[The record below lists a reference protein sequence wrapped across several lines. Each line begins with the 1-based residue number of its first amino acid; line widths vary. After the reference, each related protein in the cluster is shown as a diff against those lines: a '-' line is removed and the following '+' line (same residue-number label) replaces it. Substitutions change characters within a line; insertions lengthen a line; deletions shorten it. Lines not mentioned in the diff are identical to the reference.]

1 MDDAQ
6 AIDVA
11 GRPERMIAA
20 LLQRLGLGRAPKDR
34 LAGNRARDARRWSEA
49 ATHYRRHLDAHPADI
64 AIWIQLGHVEKESGR
79 LEASEIAYREAMAR
93 APRNHD
99 APLHLG
105 HVLKLQGRI
114 EEAIA
119 AYRRSAELAP
129 VNHALEELRMV
140 APGAAVA
147 SPALAVPGL
156 STPGLAGPLR
166 AAVPRAAETP
176 ALAKARAQALAQP
189 EDASAQRHLAEMLL
203 DVQDR
208 EGARAAA
215 LQAWSLQ
222 PERRHWQLL
231 RRIAGMAPEE
241 GTPGGPDLYDLTDLL
256 TMLRETGRATGIQ
269 RVQLGLAEGILNDP
283 AAAERA
289 RFVFLAERM
298 GPLWTLA
305 QADLRA
311 LVTYCLAERHDVER
325 ARHLVEAAME
335 RARPTHLPS
344 AQRFL
349 ILGAFWFWA
358 GAPAALARLRAAGIR
373 IGVLVYDLIP
383 VTHPEYTSQ
392 GTVLAYRQGL
402 DEGARL
408 WDFALTISAW
418 TAKELAEALKRMEAP
433 ALPIRPMPLAHRIT
447 LATSPGPEDWPAAL
461 SDLRGKEYV
470 LCVGTIEARKNHLA
484 LFQAWRLLLRDGF
497 EPPPLVLVGKAGWRV
512 ADLMAQ
518 LEATNFLD
526 GRIRLV
532 HGVSDPELEA
542 LYRGCLFTVFPSFT
556 EGWGLPVGEA
566 LSHGKA
572 VLATSEGATPEPGE
586 GFTLPID
593 AFNPRGIAEEVR
605 RLVSDRAALAAEE
618 ARIREGFRPRSWPQ
632 VAADFL
638 RGVEELSRHPP
649 PQRPAVE
656 VPRIAPGARLGFET
670 AEDWAAAGVLGAGFE
685 APGPGGAPMVG
696 PAGSISLR
704 LGAPARVLLRFTARP
719 WAELNRLGVFAGE
732 GPARWY
738 GLAPGQDLL
747 VALELPAGE
756 PRIGVVLEGPTTGGG
771 EDPRPI
777 RVALKEVLA
786 APAQGGALP
795 PRLPILFGA
804 ASDGADWSAALAE
817 GWDHSADAGGV
828 QPLAPRPVLRF
839 RAEGQQTGAP
849 LRAVLHLH
857 PLPGASGVLLYPGG
871 ETRLPAGA
879 RHLALPVAL
888 TAGEGGVVEIALAM
902 AGGAVPPLRLAAL
915 QWAAEEDM
923 AGRLALLES
932 LAAARGPAEA
942 GGTGRLDALEAR
954 LRRAQETGEGSAPV
968 GGEAGRAQRLLSL
981 LRKG

>member
-1 MDDAQ
+1 
-6 AIDVA
+6 
-11 GRPERMIAA
+11 MIAA
-20 LLQRLGLGRAPKDR
+20 LLKRLGLGPAVPKDR

-49 ATHYRRHLDAHPADI
+49 ATHYRRHLEAHPDDV
-64 AIWIQLGHVEKESGR
+64 AIWIQLGHMEKESGR
-79 LEASEIAYREAMAR
+79 LEASEAAYREAMGR
-93 APRNHD
+93 GPRNHD

-105 HVLKLQGRI
+105 HVLKLQGRV

-129 VNHALEELRMV
+129 VNHAAEELRRI
-140 APGAAVA
+140 APGAAPVFAA
-147 SPALAVPGL
+147 SAMV
-156 STPGLAGPLR
+156 GPMR
-166 AAVPRAAETP
+166 AAAPRPVETP
-176 ALAKARAQALAQP
+176 ALAKARA
-189 EDASAQRHLAEMLL
+189 EASANPADAAAQRRLAELLL
-203 DVQDR
+203 DAQDR
-208 EGARAAA
+208 EAARAAA
-215 LQAWSLQ
+215 LQAWTLQ

-231 RRIAGMAPEE
+231 RRVAGSAPEE
-241 GTPGGPDLYDLTDLL
+241 GTPGGPDLYDVTDLL
-256 TMLRETGRATGIQ
+256 TMLRDTGRATGIQ

-298 GPLWTLA
+298 GPLWTVP

-311 LVTYCLAERHDVER
+311 LVTYCLAERHDLER
-325 ARHLVEAAME
+325 ARMLVEAAMD

-344 AQRFL
+344 ARRFL

-358 GAPAALARLRAAGIR
+358 GAPAALARLRAAGVR

-392 GTVLAYRQGL
+392 GTVTAYRQGL
-402 DEGARL
+402 AEGARL

-418 TAKELAEALKRMEAP
+418 TAKELAEALRGLEAP
-433 ALPIRPMPLAHRIT
+433 ALPIRPMPLAHRMNAGT
-447 LATSPGPEDWPAAL
+447 PPGPEDWPATL
-461 SDLRGKEYV
+461 SDLRGKDFV

-484 LFQAWRLLLRDGF
+484 LFQAWRLLLREGF

-518 LEATNFLD
+518 LEATDFLD

-566 LSHGKA
+566 LSHGKV
-572 VLATSEGATPEPGE
+572 VLATAEGATPEPGE

-593 AFNPRGIAEEVR
+593 AFNPRGIAEQVR
-605 RLVSDRAALAAEE
+605 RLTTDRAALAAEE
-618 ARIREGFRPRSWPQ
+618 ARIRAGFRPRSWPE

-638 RGVEELSRHPP
+638 RGVEELSAQPL
-649 PQRPAVE
+649 PQRPVE
-656 VPRIAPGARLGFET
+656 AAPPLAAGARLDFE
-670 AEDWAAAGVLGAGFE
+670 AGQDWATAGLLGAGFE
-685 APGPGGAPMVG
+685 APGPGGAPLLG
-696 PAGSISLR
+696 PAGALT
-704 LGAPARVLLRFTARP
+704 LHLAAPARVLLRFAARP

-738 GLAPGQDLL
+738 GLAPGQEL
-747 VALELPAGE
+747 VAALDLPAGAQ
-756 PRIGVVLEGPTTGGG
+756 RIGVVLEGPTTGGG

-777 RVALKEVLA
+777 RVALREVLA

-795 PRLPILFGA
+795 PRAPVLFGA
-804 ASDGADWSAALAE
+804 AAPGADWMGALAE
-817 GWDHSADAGGV
+817 GWDLSADAAGV
-828 QPLAPRPVLRF
+828 QALSPTPVIRF
-839 RAEGQQTGAP
+839 RAEGLAAGEG

-857 PLPGASGVLLYPGG
+857 PLPGAAGTLRHPGG
-871 ETRLPAGA
+871 ELRLPANA
-879 RHLALPVAL
+879 RHVALPLAL

-902 AGGAVPPLRLAAL
+902 VGGVVPPLRLAAL
-915 QWAAEEDM
+915 QWAAEDDM
-923 AGRLALLES
+923 AGRLALLET
-932 LAAARGPAEA
+932 LAAAGGAAEA
-942 GGTGRLDALEAR
+942 GGAGRLDALEAR
-954 LRRAQETGEGSAPV
+954 LRRAQETAEGGTAG

-981 LRKG
+981 LRRG